1 MKKQLFGTYS
11 LLALSVPA
19 ALFTIAP
26 KAQALG
32 QVLGSTATTTMGS
45 VSGFGISNAVN
56 QSGLSATYTSG
67 TTDFDSYVSSTTS
80 NSIQGSSNWLS
91 ALNVT
96 TGFVTFDLGASYDVN
111 ALALWKLQSG
121 NTNAVR
127 NFSLYADTD
136 ANTSSLGT
144 LLGNFSAVNAAGAP
158 NATQSQVFNFATTNT
173 RYIQMNITSNA
184 GGSFSGLNEV
194 AFGGSATPVP
204 WETDALP
211 VVGATLFFAGGVWAK
226 RKLAKP
232 LDKE

>member
-1 MKKQLFGTYS
+1 MKKRLFGTYS
-11 LLALSVPA
+11 LIALSIPA
-19 ALFTIAP
+19 TLLTLAP
-26 KAQALG
+26 NAQAIG
-32 QVLGSTATTTMGS
+32 RVLGSTATTNMGTYT
-45 VSGFGISNAVN
+45 SGSPLSNLTN

-91 ALNVT
+91 ALNVK

-111 ALALWKLQSG
+111 ALALWTLQSG

-144 LLGNFSAVNAAGAP
+144 LLGNFSAVNAAGTP
-158 NATQSQVFNFATTNT
+158 SATQSQVFNFATTNT

-184 GGSFSGLNEV
+184 GGALAGMSEV
-194 AFGGSATPVP
+194 AFQEVP

-211 VVGATLFFAGGVWAK
+211 VIGSALFFAGGVWAK

>member
-11 LLALSVPA
+11 LLALSIPA
-19 ALFTIAP
+19 VLLTLAP
-26 KAQALG
+26 NAQAAGL
-32 QVLGSTATTTMGS
+32 VLGSTATTTMGQGLG
-45 VSGFGISNAVN
+45 VSPISNVTN

-80 NSIQGSSNWLS
+80 NSIMAVNNWFS
-91 ALNVT
+91 ALNVK

-111 ALALWKLQSG
+111 TLALWTLQSG

-144 LLGNFSAVNAAGAP
+144 LLGNFSAVNAAGTS

-184 GGSFSGLNEV
+184 GGSYSALSEV
-194 AFGGSATPVP
+194 AFGGTAPAAVPEPLTILGAAT
-204 WETDALP
+204 AAAF
-211 VVGATLFFAGGVWAK
+211 GAAFK
-226 RKLAKP
+226 RRKSQG
-232 LDKE
+232 

>member
-1 MKKQLFGTYS
+1 M
-11 LLALSVPA
+11 
-19 ALFTIAP
+19 
-26 KAQALG
+26 
-32 QVLGSTATTTMGS
+32 
-45 VSGFGISNAVN
+45 
-56 QSGLSATYTSG
+56 
-67 TTDFDSYVSSTTS
+67 
-80 NSIQGSSNWLS
+80 
-91 ALNVT
+91 
-96 TGFVTFDLGASYDVN
+96 N

-144 LLGNFSAVNAAGAP
+144 LLGNFSAVNAAGTP
-158 NATQSQVFNFATTNT
+158 SATQSQVFNFATTNT

-184 GGSFSGLNEV
+184 GGALAGMSEV
-194 AFGGSATPVP
+194 AFQEVP

-211 VVGATLFFAGGVWAK
+211 VIGSALFFAGGVWAK